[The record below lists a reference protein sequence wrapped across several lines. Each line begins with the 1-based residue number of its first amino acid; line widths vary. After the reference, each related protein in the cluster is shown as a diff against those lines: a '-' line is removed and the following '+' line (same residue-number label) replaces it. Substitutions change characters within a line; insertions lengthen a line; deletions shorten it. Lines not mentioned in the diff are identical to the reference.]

1 MSANPPSSGNAD
13 QSDVDQVY
21 ALPELLPEP
30 LPADPMP
37 LVARWYDEARAAKN
51 QPNTNAMTLAT
62 VDPDGSVSA
71 RIVLCKDLNTA
82 EGRLTFYTNRRG
94 RKGRAL
100 EANPRAAVVFHW
112 DHTDRQVRIEGP
124 VTHATD
130 EESDAYFATRPWESK
145 VGAWASDQSEPISS
159 RAELLAKVEAKVR
172 EFGLDPAALTPGD
185 RSVQIPRPP
194 HWGGY
199 RLWAERVEVWLG
211 GPGRVH
217 DRAVWRRSIVIDA
230 SGLPNSGEW
239 SAQRLQP

>member
-1 MSANPPSSGNAD
+1 MSAEHQNVGNAD
-13 QSDVDQVY
+13 QSDVDWVY
-21 ALPELLPEP
+21 TPPELLPEP
-30 LPADPMP
+30 LPGDPMP
-37 LVARWYDEARAAKN
+37 IVARWFAEARAAKD

-62 VDPDGSVSA
+62 VDADGTVSA
-71 RIVLCKDLNTA
+71 RIVLCKDMHES
-82 EGRLTFYTNRRG
+82 EGRVTFYTNRKG

-124 VTHATD
+124 VTHAPD
-130 EESDAYFATRPWESK
+130 AESDAYFATRPWESK
-145 VGAWASDQSEPISS
+145 VGAWASDQTEPIGS
-159 RAELLAKVEAKVR
+159 RAELLAKVDEKVR
-172 EFGLDPAALTPGD
+172 AFGLDPAKLEPGD

-217 DRAVWRRSIVIDA
+217 DRAAWRREVTLRG
-230 SGLPNSGEW
+230 SGSPDCGGW
-239 SAQRLQP
+239 SVQRLQP